1 MSTKKVTDPK
11 TNVEKVKKDPVKKTP
26 PKKDPPKKSFNVGEF
41 EVTRFVWDKPGL
53 LKREYKKVC
62 LTTEEDITKNPNR
75 KKELLN
81 EAMTKAFRHGWEF
94 SDYSAIK
101 AGLKE
106 IEHDLAQGAVA
117 IEYEDLNC
125 RRCISRRLRNLAE
138 SLRQLRW
145 LKDKRQEI
153 YREIDLDKGN
163 MPEIL
168 PSLDDLDDWEVR
180 DGKWQRRKPALEI
193 ERIPLTKEQTQNIK
207 KVLEK
212 ITGEKLSN
220 NGAVVEMK

>member
-1 MSTKKVTDPK
+1 MSTKKV
-11 TNVEKVKKDPVKKTP
+11 EQVKKPVAVAKKEPAKKPAQKKTP
-26 PKKDPPKKSFNVGEF
+26 AKKSFPVGEF

-81 EAMTKAFRHGWEF
+81 EAMTKAFRRGWEF
-94 SDYSAIK
+94 SDWSAID

-106 IEHDLAQGAVA
+106 VEHDLAQGAVA

-153 YREIDLDKGN
+153 YREIDLDKGS

-180 DGKWQRRKPALEI
+180 DGKWQRRVPII
-193 ERIPLTKEQTQNIK
+193 ENIPLTEKQTKDIR
-207 KVLEK
+207 KVLEN
-212 ITGEKLSN
+212 ITGEKL
-220 NGAVVEMK
+220 GPKGKVLEVK